1 MFIIVEKCFVI
12 SSEITNLIQKEQDC
26 DKDWTIFLFTQM
38 FGYNKSLNV
47 DKVSDN
53 YVHNLWSRSIVM
65 DDVDLVG

>member
-26 DKDWTIFLFTQM
+26 DKDWTIFLNTQM
-38 FGYNKSLNV
+38 FGYNKNLNV
-47 DKVSDN
+47 GKVSDN
-53 YVHNLWSRSIVM
+53 YVHNLLSRSIVM